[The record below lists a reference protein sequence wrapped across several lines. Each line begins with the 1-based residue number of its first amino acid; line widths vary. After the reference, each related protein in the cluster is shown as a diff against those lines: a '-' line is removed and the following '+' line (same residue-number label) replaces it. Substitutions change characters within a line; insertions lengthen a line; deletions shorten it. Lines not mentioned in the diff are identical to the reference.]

1 MDTIIVNEA
10 IKLVPYFENYDTTL
24 KWYEDKDVCKQVD
37 NIDFVYDIDRLQKM
51 YNYLNTHGKLFYIEY
66 NNELVGDIS
75 LTDDNEITIVVCK
88 EFQNKHIGRN
98 CVKKILELAKE
109 NGLKSVTANIYA
121 FNHQSRKMFEA
132 VGFKQ
137 IDEEIFEYKF

>member
-1 MDTIIVNEA
+1 MQRISKQTYRT
-10 IKLVPYFENYDTTL
+10 KL
-24 KWYEDKDVCKQVD
+24 CQ
-37 NIDFVYDIDRLQKM
+37 
-51 YNYLNTHGKLFYIEY
+51 
-66 NNELVGDIS
+66 
-75 LTDDNEITIVVCK
+75 
-88 EFQNKHIGRN
+88 
-98 CVKKILELAKE
+98 KILELAKE

>member
-51 YNYLNTHGKLFYIEY
+51 YNYLNTNFKRRTCRFFCFKKLLNYFKTFQLIIILIFLMQHRNIQYRIIALYDIVFY
-66 NNELVGDIS
+66 N
-75 LTDDNEITIVVCK
+75 
-88 EFQNKHIGRN
+88 R
-98 CVKKILELAKE
+98 
-109 NGLKSVTANIYA
+109 
-121 FNHQSRKMFEA
+121 
-132 VGFKQ
+132 
-137 IDEEIFEYKF
+137 DEVRI

>member
-1 MDTIIVNEA
+1 MNTITVNEN

-24 KWYEDKDVCKQVD
+24 KWYEDKD
-37 NIDFVYDIDRLQKM
+37 
-51 YNYLNTHGKLFYIEY
+51 
-66 NNELVGDIS
+66 
-75 LTDDNEITIVVCK
+75 VCK

-137 IDEEIFEYKF
+137 IDEELFEYKF

>member
-1 MDTIIVNEA
+1 MNTITVNEN
-10 IKLVPYFENYDTTL
+10 IKLIPYFENYETTL
-24 KWYEDKDVCKQVD
+24 KWYADKGVCKQVD
-37 NIDFVYDIDRLQKM
+37 NIDFVYDVDRLQKM
-51 YNYLNTHGKLFYIEY
+51 YNYLNTHGNLYYIEY

-75 LTDDNEITIVVCK
+75 LTDEAEITIVVCK

-109 NGLKSVTANIYA
+109 KGLKSVTANIYA

-132 VGFKQ
+132 LGFKQ
-137 IDEEIFEYKF
+137 IDEELFEYKF